1 MEYYGILNPRS
12 TISVGGMLWTTCD
25 ASDSGRTRLEGTLH
39 NTLLRAC
46 AVKEVADVNIIEVT
60 EVLTVVLRVVVA
72 PE

>member
-1 MEYYGILNPRS
+1 MDIALPDLLSLWNTMEYLTRS

-46 AVKEVADVNIIEVT
+46 AVKELFSACRDD
-60 EVLTVVLRVVVA
+60 
-72 PE
+72 